1 MTNHTRAEWPSAM
14 AKQLGDLQ
22 AIDSCA
28 VLLRAVAASNC
39 HSGKPLVR
47 VRREKALDFS
57 GWNSRP
63 GTGSLH
69 PVAIE
74 AAAEATKL
82 SELSMERVARRLRE
96 RAGRNVSER

>member
-1 MTNHTRAEWPSAM
+1 
-14 AKQLGDLQ
+14 
-22 AIDSCA
+22 
-28 VLLRAVAASNC
+28 
-39 HSGKPLVR
+39 
-47 VRREKALDFS
+47 VRRERRLDS
-57 GWNSRP
+57 GGWNSRP

-82 SELSMERVARRLRE
+82 SELSMERVAWRLRE